1 MKTLIAL
8 SAFLA
13 AVLIAAFLLRAA
25 GPDWVRGTPF
35 ARSEN
40 AADAHSALLTEFD
53 VEEIARAWTAK
64 SVNGA
69 AGDEIAGFIAEES
82 NAMQPD
88 TLQEYL
94 KPRLE
99 SATTWNYG
107 QIARTGENRY
117 EMTATATTRV
127 HDMMEVEFTSSDQP
141 KGARGET
148 AQSPAD
154 FDVEYTRIVKMP
166 FSLTVDLELN
176 SVIDWQALRDEAGE
190 AARVESDRRGD
201 LTTAE
206 SLYGDAVAECVNA
219 VSRRELPDGAAKALF
234 LPPQE
239 REGADAAR
247 LRAAVNSAGL
257 GGVCEEWIGE

>member
-13 AVLIAAFLLRAA
+13 AVLIAAFLLRVAE
-25 GPDWVRGTPF
+25 PDWVRGTPL

-40 AADAHSALLTEFD
+40 AADGYSALLTEFD
-53 VEEIARAWTAK
+53 VEEIARAWTADNI
-64 SVNGA
+64 NGA
-69 AGDEIAGFIAEES
+69 AGGEIASFIAEES

-88 TLQEYL
+88 ALREYL

-99 SATTWNYG
+99 AATTWNYG

-117 EMTATATTRV
+117 ETTATATTRV
-127 HDMMEVEFTSSDQP
+127 HEAMEAAFTTAGEP
-141 KGARGET
+141 KDARGET

-154 FDVEYTRIVKMP
+154 SDVEYTRIVKMP
-166 FSLTVDLELN
+166 FILTVDLELN
-176 SVIDWQALRDEAGE
+176 SVIDWQARRYEAGE
-190 AARVESDRRGD
+190 ATRVESDRWSD

-206 SLYGDAVAECVNA
+206 NLYGDAVAECVNA
-219 VSRRELPDGAAKALF
+219 VSREELPDGAAKALF

-247 LRAAVNSAGL
+247 LRVAVKAAGL